1 MCTIGARHVA
11 LFSYIAFGY
20 CSNGAPRERIV
31 GPLLLGF
38 ARRAQVPDML
48 GVVEQEWVR
57 HSPEKKPPPV

>member
-1 MCTIGARHVA
+1 MGDNSEA
-11 LFSYIAFGY
+11 
-20 CSNGAPRERIV
+20 ERIGV
-31 GPLLLGF
+31 ARGASVAGEPWATILGF